1 MAYNMLALK
10 PLFIQTCFL
19 SAIQKQQPF
28 RINTMTKLQRYSGY
42 AGLIPFV
49 GLSLLALSGYPNA
62 EYWLLSY
69 AALIYSF
76 LGGILWQA
84 SLKDNLPPHVTI
96 LALGAMLWAWLWL
109 LIPSTYWHPV
119 AALSFIG
126 LWLYE
131 RRYLQ
136 GSYIQGFL
144 QLRCQLSTGAAASL
158 MAYSIL

>member
-1 MAYNMLALK
+1 
-10 PLFIQTCFL
+10 
-19 SAIQKQQPF
+19 
-28 RINTMTKLQRYSGY
+28 MTKLQRYSGY
-42 AGLIPFV
+42 AGLTPFI
-49 GLSLLALSGYPNA
+49 GLSLMALSGYPNA
-62 EYWLLSY
+62 EHWLLSY
-69 AALIYSF
+69 AALIFSF

-84 SLKDNLPPHVTI
+84 SLKDDLPAHVTAI
-96 LALGAMLWAWLWL
+96 ALGAMLWAWLWL
-109 LIPSTYWHPV
+109 LIPFTYWHSV